1 MSVFRDNRTV
11 TDINPSTDAAH
22 FLRRHYQA
30 VIDMDGTIHKR
41 NYVIDGAAGCIVVS
55 LQSGIEESES
65 IVMYI
70 PDEGTNSI
78 QLLVEGSWL
87 DPSRDAACDRLLI
100 YHQRAEAAKF
110 ASMRI
115 VDAKWEDRNVEG
127 AKISLKNDLE
137 GVEPRLCRLLNTD
150 RRKLEAIVHRET
162 GRETFEARAVGVD
175 TRGIDVRTRTG
186 IVRCEFEAQLS
197 RDQAIATIERWTG
210 LA

>member
-1 MSVFRDNRTV
+1 MTA
-11 TDINPSTDAAH
+11 TNPSTEAAH
-22 FLRRHYQA
+22 FVRRHYQT
-30 VIDMDGTIHKR
+30 VIDIDGTIHKR
-41 NYVIDGAAGCIVVS
+41 NYVLDGAAGRIVVA
-55 LQSGIEESES
+55 LQGGIEESES

-70 PDEGTNSI
+70 PDEGASSI
-78 QLLVEGSWL
+78 QLLVEASWL
-87 DPSRDAACDRLLI
+87 DPARDAACDRLLI

-127 AKISLKNDLE
+127 SEISLKNELE

-150 RRKLEAIVHRET
+150 TSHLQATVLRET
-162 GRETFEARAVGVD
+162 GRVTFEARAVGVD

-210 LA
+210 LS